1 MRDAVTLPFSLWW
14 NGVSATLHLPFKM
27 RFPILFRF
35 VSYTINLS
43 ILFFS
48 LLFIQIGSS
57 CECLHQMF
65 FDIICRYRSH
75 FGLFDSFCYHQSM
88 AFNSLSA
95 VIKKRKH
102 QKLIELLDLCL
113 KLVDWCQILILIYKT
128 SVRSHQKL
136 STVHWKIAS
145 VCSNKYTRNI

>member
-1 MRDAVTLPFSLWW
+1 MRDAVTLPFFLWW
-14 NGVSATLHLPFKM
+14 NGVSATLHLLFKM
-27 RFPILFRF
+27 LFPILFRF
-35 VSYTINLS
+35 VFYTINLS

-48 LLFIQIGSS
+48 LLFIRIGSS
-57 CECLHQMF
+57 CECSHQMF

-75 FGLFDSFCYHQSM
+75 FGLFDPLCYHLSM

-113 KLVDWCQILILIYKT
+113 KLVYLCEILILIYKK
-128 SVRSHQKL
+128 SVHSHKKTFNSSL
-136 STVHWKIAS
+136 KNSFGL
-145 VCSNKYTRNI
+145 